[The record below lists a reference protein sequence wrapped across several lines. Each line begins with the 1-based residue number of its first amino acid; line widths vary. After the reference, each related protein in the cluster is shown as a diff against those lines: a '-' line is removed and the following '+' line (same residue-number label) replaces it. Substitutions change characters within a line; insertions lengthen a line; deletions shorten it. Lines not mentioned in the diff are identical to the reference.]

1 MSSGTQNRIQLFW
14 RLTILSMLVMA
25 AQASVPWDDGFD
37 GALNP
42 NWTVYEHVGTVAQ
55 TNSQMVL
62 GVGTVDGSAQAAVN
76 TLRDETGLITTFD
89 GAELYNFYNHPVSVR
104 FDIAS
109 IVGTPNGPN
118 GRNVFY
124 FSIGDDS
131 YGNYAPVGSIMDDGL
146 GFRLEQLDTGG
157 GAFWR
162 LYYIELVSGG
172 STETLVAHL
181 NGLPTTLVYRLA
193 GTNASVQLEGTT
205 VSFANWAADGDT
217 LTGSVADLSSNIT
230 TYTLAF
236 GAYNLGAVSTPT
248 EVTLNSLKIESW
260 FNVLSFGAIPD
271 DGLDDTAAIQAA
283 FDAADALAG
292 VDTVYLPAGDYLV
305 EEMLRIGG
313 DIVLRGDGS
322 HGSEISQMLMG
333 DDFTPGTD
341 LIRNK
346 NIGAGDYNV
355 TFTKLRFNGRS
366 ANQTGTYIH
375 LVDMINVFG
384 LLVDDCEFH
393 DSKALGMVVQGNLA
407 LESDTEI
414 INCYATG
421 NELGF
426 YAQSNSG
433 VINGLRGL
441 VYSNCVA
448 SGNAWGFD
456 VYLTSNT
463 LYTLCEAYN
472 NTNGHGTGFSSD
484 SCIALTYTNCQAGH
498 NENPGFA
505 VFINTDL
512 WQQPGDILITDCDA
526 FYNGTSGY
534 QIENSRDVTLSNV
547 RTYGND
553 GNGIVGVTS
562 FTNTLPSVRL
572 SIENAQVYS
581 NGYHGISFVGVQDS
595 EIRECA
601 IHDNSLQSSGTFSGI
616 HIYDGTY
623 WATDVLSF
631 NILIRDN
638 VVGDTGGV
646 ATQAYGVRSAGS
658 TDYVTLLDN
667 DLSSN
672 LIAPYLLVGSNNS
685 IITSPSFAA
694 WTYDWDVDIGS
705 ETNDYDGDRL
715 DNLGEYALGG
725 DPTNDADIGMIPTLE
740 NGGGTL
746 AYVHVQ
752 RADDSNLVYY
762 LETTTN
768 LVSNTWSNSGYTVMA
783 TNVTGETFN
792 YVTNALSIAEDGA
805 FFRLRIEKPAP

>member
-1 MSSGTQNRIQLFW
+1 
-14 RLTILSMLVMA
+14 MLGSV

-37 GALNP
+37 GSLNP
-42 NWTVYEHVGTVAQ
+42 TWTLYTNVGTVEQ
-55 TNSQMVL
+55 TNGLMVMET
-62 GVGTVDGSAQAAVN
+62 GVVSDSAQAAVN
-76 TLRDETGLITTFD
+76 TVSDETGTLTTLG
-89 GAELYNFYNHPVSVR
+89 GAKLYNFYDHPLSVR

-109 IVGTPNGPN
+109 IAGTPNGPN

-131 YGNYAPVGSIMDDGL
+131 DGNHVPVGSIMDDGL

-162 LYYIELVSGG
+162 LYYSELVSG
-172 STETLVAHL
+172 SATETLVAHL
-181 NGLPTTLVYRLA
+181 NGLPTALVYRLA
-193 GTNASVQLEGTT
+193 GTTASVQLEGTT
-205 VSFANWAADGDT
+205 VSFANWALAGDT
-217 LTGSVADLSSNIT
+217 LTGTVTDLSSNIS

-236 GAYNLGAVSTPT
+236 GAYNNGTVSTTT
-248 EVTLNSLKIESW
+248 EVTLDSLKIESW

-271 DGLDDTAAIQAA
+271 DGLDDTVAIQAA

-322 HGSEISQMLMG
+322 HGSAISQMLMG

-341 LIRNK
+341 LIRSK
-346 NIGAGDYNV
+346 NIGTGDYNV
-355 TFTKLRFNGRS
+355 TITKLRFNGRS
-366 ANQTGTYIH
+366 ANQTGTFIH
-375 LVDMINVFG
+375 LLNMINVFG

-393 DSKALGMVVQGNLA
+393 DSKALGMVVQGNLS

-484 SCIALTYTNCQAGH
+484 SCIDLTYTNCQAGY

-512 WQQPGDILITDCDA
+512 WQQPGDILISDCDA
-526 FYNGTSGY
+526 FYNGTSGF

-547 RTYGND
+547 RAFGND

-562 FTNTLPSVRL
+562 FTNTLPTVRL

-581 NGYHGISFVGVQDS
+581 NGYHGISFAGVQDS
-595 EIRECA
+595 EISGCV
-601 IHDNSLQSSGTFSGI
+601 IYDNSLQSAGTFSGI
-616 HIYDGTY
+616 SIFDGTF
-623 WATDVLSF
+623 WAPDVLSF

-638 VVGDTGGV
+638 VVGDTGGA
-646 ATQAYGVRSAGS
+646 ATQPYGVLSGGS

-672 LIAPYLLVGSNNS
+672 LIAPYLLVGSNNE
-685 IITSPSFAA
+685 IITSPSYAA
-694 WTYDWDVDIGS
+694 WTYDWEVDIGS
-705 ETNDYDGDRL
+705 ETNDYDNDQL
-715 DNLGEYALGG
+715 DNLAEYALGG
-725 DPTNDADIGMIPTLE
+725 DPTNDADTGMVPSME
-740 NGGGTL
+740 YDSGTMT
-746 AYVHVQ
+746 YVHVQ
-752 RADDSNLVYY
+752 RADDSDLFYY
-762 LETTTN
+762 LETTDN
-768 LVSNTWSNSGYTVMA
+768 LVSNVWFNSGYTVMA
-783 TNVTGETFN
+783 TNLTGETFN
-792 YVTNALSIAEDGA
+792 YVTNALSIAEDEA
-805 FFRLRIEKPAP
+805 FFRLRVEKPAP